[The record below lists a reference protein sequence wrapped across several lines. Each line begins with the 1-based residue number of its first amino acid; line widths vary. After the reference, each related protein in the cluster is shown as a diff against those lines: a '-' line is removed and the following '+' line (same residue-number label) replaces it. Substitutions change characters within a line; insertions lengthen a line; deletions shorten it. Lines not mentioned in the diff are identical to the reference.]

1 MNEYIDILLRTISAL
16 IIILL
21 IARLLGKQT
30 ISNMTFHDFA
40 TGITMGAIAA
50 NLAFNVKMPALHII
64 LCLAVFA
71 ITSLILSWLPL
82 KSKKARKWISGSPTV
97 VIEKGKILEDNMKKI
112 KYSLDSLIQSLREKD
127 IFDIDEVE
135 YAILE
140 TNGKISVKK
149 KPEYKTV
156 TMKDLKLPYSLKSSF
171 PVELIMDGEIQ
182 EDNLAV
188 HGITKEWLTSQLSK
202 KGKKVSDVF
211 YAVKSTKGNL
221 IIDYYKDHLASPI
234 DKE

>member
-1 MNEYIDILLRTISAL
+1 
-16 IIILL
+16 
-21 IARLLGKQT
+21 
-30 ISNMTFHDFA
+30 
-40 TGITMGAIAA
+40 
-50 NLAFNVKMPALHII
+50 
-64 LCLAVFA
+64 
-71 ITSLILSWLPL
+71 
-82 KSKKARKWISGSPTV
+82 
-97 VIEKGKILEDNMKKI
+97 MKKI

-171 PVELIMDGEIQ
+171 PVELIMDREIQ

-234 DKE
+234 DKEWNGPGQNYILGII